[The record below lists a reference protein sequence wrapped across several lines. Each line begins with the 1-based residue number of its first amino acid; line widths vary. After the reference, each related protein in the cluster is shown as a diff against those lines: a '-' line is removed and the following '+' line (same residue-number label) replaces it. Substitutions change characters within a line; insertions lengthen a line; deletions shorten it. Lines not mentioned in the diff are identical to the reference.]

1 MLLRV
6 KLTLSKLLKQK
17 DPLIVLTF
25 NDDVCN
31 PENLIKLTDGAIVIY
46 QRGRKSIW
54 SKKILGTLSNKI
66 RVRDYSLIQ
75 EEYLK
80 NMKININL
88 VTQMKLS

>member
-1 MLLRV
+1 M
-6 KLTLSKLLKQK
+6 
-17 DPLIVLTF
+17 LTF

-31 PENLIKLTDGAIVIY
+31 PENLIKLTDGAIVID

-54 SKKILGTLSNKI
+54 SKKILGRLSNEI
-66 RVRDYSLIQ
+66 RVRDYSLMQ